1 MRLNGTKFSWLVL
14 SAFAAAVT
22 LPSSVFADGVPAAQ
36 FEVAAAGGTT
46 ILTAGTVSG
55 TAFNGGTEGG
65 SSMST
70 ASASYSGGSASASG
84 SGSTSGGVSTADSSG
99 LGLVTFY
106 FSVAGSA
113 PGVTFVPLLFS
124 GSVSTSA
131 TGPDAVGE
139 AYFETPGGQIN
150 ACSATG
156 LAIGACGS
164 LPASDSGTLSYNAS
178 PGDLYDI
185 GVIAEWI
192 LFVGHRE
199 LERLG
204 RSHGRNQSNICVC
217 ERFHLG
223 LQSRFAGHL
232 GARAIKLIAA
242 WRWALCTNRGRI
254 VQKADSLNL
263 GQPYIP
269 TPFASL
275 TFNGEVSLNHASIIA
290 PITKYAAGD
299 PLGHILHFSPVSLT
313 CLISNRRSGY

>member
-164 LPASDSGTLSYNAS
+164 LPASNSGTLSYNAS

-185 GVIAEWI
+185 GVIASGSSSLGTGSWSASVDPMVEI
-192 LFVGHRE
+192 NPTFVYASDFTLVFSPDLPGTSVPE
-199 LERLG
+199 PSSSLL
-204 RSHGRNQSNICVC
+204 
-217 ERFHLG
+217 
-223 LQSRFAGHL
+223 L
-232 GARAIKLIAA
+232 GAGLFALIGAGLYRKLT
-242 WRWALCTNRGRI
+242 L
-254 VQKADSLNL
+254 
-263 GQPYIP
+263 
-269 TPFASL
+269 
-275 TFNGEVSLNHASIIA
+275 
-290 PITKYAAGD
+290 
-299 PLGHILHFSPVSLT
+299 
-313 CLISNRRSGY
+313 